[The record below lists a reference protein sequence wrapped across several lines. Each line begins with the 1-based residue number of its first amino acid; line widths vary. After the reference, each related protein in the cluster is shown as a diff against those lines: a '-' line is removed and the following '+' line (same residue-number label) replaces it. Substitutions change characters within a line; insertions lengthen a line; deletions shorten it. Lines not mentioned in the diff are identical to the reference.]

1 MGYNISSG
9 RTGGGGGGS
18 TGVTLTSVRV
28 IDIIL
33 DESHPRWKELGGWDS
48 LGTIF
53 YTGVTE
59 TTSTTK
65 PDKNNAARP
74 LYPNIKQYPLKNEI
88 VIILKGANK
97 DIYGL
102 NKDQDT
108 YYLPTGGINIW
119 SHQHH
124 NALPTKA
131 SLEGESGE
139 STIQDYQATENG
151 MTRQVT
157 DGSSDINLGNYF
169 KEQLNVKPLLPYEG
183 DYIIEGRYGNS
194 IRFGASVKDD
204 VIPENNKNDWSQGI
218 EEIGTPITIIR
229 NGQSKELDDKGWVP
243 TIEDINRDDSS
254 IYMTSN
260 QKISSLA
267 VASTNFQSY
276 LSEII
281 LPTDPLIQL
290 TDPPLPEIKQP
301 ETPIKPT
308 EEEIEEETT
317 QQDNEDTPPTP
328 EVEEETLVEEP
339 AEETDSL
346 SFFDEMTES
355 GQASEDDFVEYQ
367 LIHENTVVG
376 GTEEDPVVES
386 DPSNIPDPV
395 STPNNEGAEKHEQ
408 ENKDI
413 KEGKKSKGYPYT
425 LTNKHGKE
433 ITMAA
438 PKSWSQLS
446 KNLGPTSSR
455 ITKLF
460 IHTTAG
466 NINDSAVD
474 VMNYFF
480 HGRKWGTG
488 GYHFLIEKS
497 GKVTQVYKDNQ
508 VTNGVKGQN
517 SESVHFSWIGGYDFK
532 EGSNQMSKGQAITL
546 VDMVKFYCK
555 RYPDIEVFGHN
566 QVAQKSC
573 PWFFVPKFMTEL
585 GLVKNRGITNP
596 QWQLNMNALPEYQKV
611 GQQIATGEY
620 PFKNLT

>member
-9 RTGGGGGGS
+9 RTGGGGGGP
-18 TGVTLTSVRV
+18 TGVALTSVRV

-59 TTSTTK
+59 TTSVTK

-102 NKDQDT
+102 NKDHDT

-131 SLEGESGE
+131 SLEGESGQ
-139 STIQDYQATENG
+139 STVQDYQASENG

-157 DGSSDINLGNYF
+157 DGSSEIDLGNYF

-204 VIPENNKNDWSQGI
+204 VIPENNKNDWSQGD

-260 QKISSLA
+260 QKISSLI

-281 LPTDPLIQL
+281 LPVDPITQL
-290 TDPPLPEIKQP
+290 TDPPIVEVKEPEPP
-301 ETPIKPT
+301 EKPT
-308 EEEIEEETT
+308 EQEIEEEIT
-317 QQDNEDTPPTP
+317 QQDNETTPSPP
-328 EVEEETLVEEP
+328 SPVEEEPTEEP
-339 AEETDSL
+339 AGETDSL

-355 GQASEDDFVEYQ
+355 GQVSEEDFVEYQ
-367 LIHENTVVG
+367 IAHENTEIG
-376 GTEEDPVVES
+376 GSEEDPVVEG
-386 DPSNIPDPV
+386 DPSNLPDPS
-395 STPNNEGAEKHEQ
+395 STPNNEGAEKHKQ
-408 ENKDI
+408 EKKEI

-433 ITMAA
+433 IIIVA

-446 KNLGPTSSR
+446 NNLGPTSTR

-466 NINDSAVD
+466 NIKNTTVD

-480 HGRKWGTG
+480 HSKNWGTG
-488 GYHFLIEKS
+488 GYHFLIEAS
-497 GKVTQVYKDNQ
+497 GKVTQIYKDSQ
-508 VTNGVKGQN
+508 ITNGVKGQN
-517 SESVHFSWIGGYDFK
+517 SNSVHFSWIGGLDFK
-532 EGSNQMSKGQAITL
+532 QGKNMMTKGQAITL

-566 QVAQKSC
+566 QVAEKAC

-585 GLVKNRGITNP
+585 GLEKNRGLVNP
-596 QWQLNMNALPEYQKV
+596 QWQLDMNELPNYQKV
-611 GQQIATGEY
+611 GQQVARGEY
-620 PFKNLT
+620 PFNNLA